1 METLQPNSF
10 SSLDSIEHNRN
21 SCGCWT
27 LRGQLEDQGRAY
39 LRYARLGCKRWTCLR
54 CGVRKAKRLRR
65 AIISTA
71 IDRDLKRFLTLTLD
85 PRTCTP
91 EESTTYI
98 RQCWN
103 KFRTYLKRKHRIS
116 ISFITIL
123 EFQKNGYAHLHILVD
138 RYINHAWIKSAWQGV
153 GGGRIV
159 HITQVDLHRVAG
171 YLSKYL
177 TKDLLTNG
185 FKARQRRYT
194 TSRDIILF
202 VKNSNGIWKLIKKP
216 IENLFN
222 GINSKIT
229 NIGSDKDGVIEWFEI
244 NSANTLPA

>member
-1 METLQPNSF
+1 M
-10 SSLDSIEHNRN
+10 
-21 SCGCWT
+21 
-27 LRGQLEDQGRAY
+27 EDQGHAY
-39 LRYARLGCKRWTCLR
+39 LRYARLGCKRWTCPR
-54 CGVRKAKRLRR
+54 CGVRKAKRLRK
-65 AIISTA
+65 AIIGTA
-71 IDRDLKRFLTLTLD
+71 IDKNLNRFLTLTLD
-85 PRTCTP
+85 PKTCTP

-103 KFRTYLKRKHRIS
+103 KFRTYLKRKHGIS

-123 EFQKNGYAHLHILVD
+123 KFQKNGHAHLHILVD
-138 RYINHAWIKSAWQGV
+138 RFINQSWISSAWQGV

-159 HITQVDLHRVAG
+159 FITQVDLHRVAG

-194 TSRDIILF
+194 TSRDITLF

-216 IENLFN
+216 IEKLFN

-229 NIGSDKDGVIEWFEI
+229 NIGLDKDRVIEWFEMD
-244 NSANTLPA
+244 SVLNTLPA

>member
-1 METLQPNSF
+1 MEALQNISS
-10 SSLDSIEHNRN
+10 SSLDYIEHNRN
-21 SCGCWT
+21 RCGCWT
-27 LRGQLEDQGRAY
+27 LRGQLKEQGRDY
-39 LRYARLGCKRWTCLR
+39 IRYARLGCKRWTCLR

-65 AIISTA
+65 AIIGTA
-71 IDRDLKRFLTLTLD
+71 IEKNLKRFLTLTLD
-85 PRTCTP
+85 PKTCTP

-103 KFRTYLKRKHRIS
+103 KFRTYLKRKHGIS
-116 ISFITIL
+116 VSFITIL

-138 RYINHAWIKSAWQGV
+138 RYIEQSWIKSAWQGV

-159 HITQVDLHRVAG
+159 FITQVDLHRIAG

-185 FKARQRRYT
+185 FKPHQRRYT

-216 IENLFN
+216 IETFFN

-229 NIGSDKDGVIEWFEI
+229 KMGSDTNGVIEWFEI
-244 NSANTLPA
+244 NSTNTLPA